1 MHLPHQLQYF
11 NIFTSFTSIFHL
23 SDNTT
28 GASLPQGN
36 CLTSQVWENMKHE
49 KSRLDKT
56 DHSRL

>member
-1 MHLPHQLQYF
+1 MHLPYQLQYF

-36 CLTSQVWENMKHE
+36 CLTSEVWENMKHE
-49 KSRLDKT
+49 KSRLD
-56 DHSRL
+56 